1 MRAVW
6 RVVAPAKEGMRDLLS
21 GVRAPDGGHAKSRRK
36 RALVV
41 AVESVDEIETCLAE
55 LAGVCAEGGNA

>member
-1 MRAVW
+1 MADM
-6 RVVAPAKEGMRDLLS
+6 PKQ
-21 GVRAPDGGHAKSRRK
+21 RRK